1 MSYSEKNTNTHTTK
15 MCEEL
20 KIESLYLVIWTIVF
34 FFFSFE
40 VMRLR
45 RASSHHWVWEERSQK
60 DYNIKKMQNK
70 NIRVFYG

>member
-1 MSYSEKNTNTHTTK
+1 MFYLGKDTNMHTTK

-20 KIESLYLVIWTIVF
+20 KIDSLYLVIWTIALF
-34 FFFSFE
+34 FFE

-45 RASSHHWVWEERSQK
+45 RASSHCGGWEERSQK

>member
-1 MSYSEKNTNTHTTK
+1 MHTTK

-20 KIESLYLVIWTIVF
+20 KIGSLYLIIWTIV

-45 RASSHHWVWEERSQK
+45 RASSHHGGWEERSQK